1 MRRIE
6 ELFQLYVE
14 FLTWSFL
21 KPALT
26 TINSET
32 SLMRPPSGSTI
43 GGLIKEVAV
52 LLKTSLMQPFNKL
65 ALLARVSNSL
75 QLKSNY
81 WTFLSFIID
90 SKILS
95 HSAYKV
101 EVH

>member
-32 SLMRPPSGSTI
+32 SLMRPPSGPTI

-52 LLKTSLMQPFNKL
+52 LLKTLLMQTGVISEGFKQFT
-65 ALLARVSNSL
+65 A
-75 QLKSNY
+75 K
-81 WTFLSFIID
+81 
-90 SKILS
+90 K
-95 HSAYKV
+95 
-101 EVH
+101 